1 MLLMINS
8 FVFLLSWWISRSD
21 YYLWSIFEYI
31 RMTRLS
37 LPFIMKQ
44 LPPCPKMSSMNFLC
58 HHSGTIL
65 ISLQVG
71 VSFILVSWRQEPFK
85 YKGAIFCSEPSY
97 AVKSLHIEIC
107 CEYSSIMQQQA
118 LTSSVFMFRIPSMH
132 QTMRPSSTSI

>member
-21 YYLWSIFEYI
+21 YYLWSLFEYI

-85 YKGAIFCSEPSY
+85 CKGAIFCSKTSC
-97 AVKSLHIEIC
+97 AVKLLASYILHILR
-107 CEYSSIMQQQA
+107 YVVNTQA
-118 LTSSVFMFRIPSMH
+118 
-132 QTMRPSSTSI
+132 